1 MDLLKEI
8 KEYRDKDDK
17 SVSQQMTYMKQLGL
31 LMMTSPRLY
40 REHVVSF
47 CGTLIKLYENLNG
60 EDNSTNNLL
69 KCEEMKCRI

>member
-8 KEYRDKDDK
+8 KDFRDKDDR
-17 SVSQQMTYMKQLGL
+17 SVQSQMSYMKQLGL

-40 REHVVSF
+40 KEHVVSF

-60 EDNSTNNLL
+60 EDNSVDKLL
-69 KCEEMKCRI
+69 KCEEMKCRM

>member
-17 SVSQQMTYMKQLGL
+17 SVSQQMAYMKQLGL

-47 CGTLIKLYENLNG
+47 CGTLVKLYENLNG
-60 EDNSTNNLL
+60 EDNSVDKLL
-69 KCEEMKCRI
+69 KCEEMKCHM

>member
-8 KEYRDKDDK
+8 KDFRDKDDR
-17 SVSQQMTYMKQLGL
+17 SVQSQMSYIKQLGL

-40 REHVVSF
+40 KEHVVSF

-60 EDNSTNNLL
+60 EDNSVDKLL
-69 KCEEMKCRI
+69 KCEEMKCHM

>member
-17 SVSQQMTYMKQLGL
+17 PVSSQIAFIKQVGL
-31 LMMTSPRLY
+31 LMMASPRLY
-40 REHVVSF
+40 KEHVVSF

-60 EDNSTNNLL
+60 EDDSTNKLL
-69 KCEEMKCRI
+69 KCEEIKCRT

>member
-8 KEYRDKDDK
+8 KDFRDKDDRN
-17 SVSQQMTYMKQLGL
+17 VQSQMSYIKQLGL

-40 REHVVSF
+40 KEHVVSF

-60 EDNSTNNLL
+60 EDNSVDKLL
-69 KCEEMKCRI
+69 KCEEMKCHM